1 MGFLENA
8 GKAIGALGRA
18 IGDYEA
24 ARNQAQY
31 LLTMS
36 EDQAKLRLHER
47 AREDR
52 DPVILIS
59 RALKEIARTD
69 SGDRADLAARLAL
82 FADGLV

>member
-8 GKAIGALGRA
+8 GKTIGALARA

-24 ARNQAQY
+24 ARQQAEY

-36 EDQAKLRLHER
+36 EDQAKLRLHEK
-47 AREDR
+47 ARQDQ
-52 DPVILIS
+52 DSVILLS
-59 RALKEIARTD
+59 RALKEIARSN